1 MPWCDYST
9 HYLVCNIFTVRITTQ
24 SKQVITVS
32 NTRGTGSSSIVT
44 CREGGVLVFLENA
57 PIATLEM
64 TGKVKVRFFIKIQD
78 QTENSYQLDFVKK
91 RNDVSEKGLYYFP
104 SFP

>member
-1 MPWCDYST
+1 M
-9 HYLVCNIFTVRITTQ
+9 
-24 SKQVITVS
+24 ITVT
-32 NTRGTGSSSIVT
+32 NTRGTGEREGEN
-44 CREGGVLVFLENA
+44 REGGVLVFLENA

-78 QTENSYQLDFVKK
+78 QTENSHQLDFVKK

>member
-1 MPWCDYST
+1 M
-9 HYLVCNIFTVRITTQ
+9 
-24 SKQVITVS
+24 ITVS

-44 CREGGVLVFLENA
+44 CRGGGVLVFLENA

-78 QTENSYQLDFVKK
+78 QTENSHQLDFVKK